1 MVINLEPYVRLDIF
15 LLSLSTSFLVFFRH
29 DLHLS
34 KVLRPDTLMDIV
46 KGEEGVVIVYML
58 KWQ

>member
-1 MVINLEPYVRLDIF
+1 MAGLILYCGRYH
-15 LLSLSTSFLVFFRH
+15 TSFLVFFRRE
-29 DLHLS
+29 LHLP
-34 KVLRPDTLMDIV
+34 KVLRNDTLMYIV